1 MRGFRSWLKEEAK
14 KPKRKEKKNGDKS
27 NHQGSGAFGD
37 TNHKGEAARL
47 DQKIPEPIVHFF
59 PEP

>member
-1 MRGFRSWLKEEAK
+1 MWSFRYWLNEGAK
-14 KPKRKEKKNGDKS
+14 KPKEKDRKNGVKS

-37 TNHKGEAARL
+37 ANHKGEATRL
-47 DQKIPEPIVHFF
+47 DQEIPEPIVHFF